1 MKPMYDL
8 IVVGS
13 GVLGSFHAYHAL
25 KKGFRVANRER
36 QNAEGATIQNFGQVV

>member
-13 GVLGSFHAYHAL
+13 GVLGTFHAYHAL
-25 KKGFRVANRER
+25 KKGLSVAIIEKDILIRM
-36 QNAEGATIQNFGQVV
+36 GA